1 MSGWE
6 REVTNRG
13 GNLMIQVL
21 TATLSGFIVGA
32 LFSFL
37 NLPAPAPPNLAGVM
51 GVFGV
56 YLGLVFMKSIL

>member
-1 MSGWE
+1 
-6 REVTNRG
+6 
-13 GNLMIQVL
+13 MIQVL